1 MSFEARFL
9 QEGGAVDYTPLA
21 DVAAGDVVELGNFC
35 AVAKEAIAAGALGA
49 LATRGVYDV
58 VKKDQDTFALG
69 AAVYWDNDGTPKGGA
84 ATGCATS
91 TPTANTFMGIAVATA
106 GADDLTVRLLLR
118 SLQAAS
124 AETLSLAD
132 LSDVGALAYDAG
144 RLLVA
149 DGDSFED
156 VAVSGDATL
165 DGTGAVTLND
175 AHAEQMVIIPFEDLA
190 AGGDI
195 ADRLAF
201 VHPRAVTLT
210 SIGIMFDGAPAG
222 VDDANT
228 SVILLEDDA
237 SNAIVTKTYN
247 TGTQPPTSDYEDLGT
262 LDATHKVL
270 TAGEHVLFS
279 ITNGA
284 TADLA
289 SGSLVIRYVPTNA

>member
-1 MSFEARFL
+1 MSGN
-9 QEGGAVDYTPLA
+9 QYT
-21 DVAAGDVVELGNFC
+21 
-35 AVAKEAIAAGALGA
+35 
-49 LATRGVYDV
+49 TRG
-58 VKKDQDTFALG
+58 T
-69 AAVYWDNDGTPKGGA
+69 
-84 ATGCATS
+84 
-91 TPTANTFMGIAVATA
+91 TPTPCTDTPSHMVFRCPLTVEAAS
-106 GADDLTVRLLLR
+106 GADKQRPQFRMVAYTGGTMRIAGFPHPVVVDLEGLAVERQDIPVRLDHNPRQGVGHTHRVLIEDGQVL
-118 SLQAAS
+118 
-124 AETLSLAD
+124 AEGLISRDTSWAR
-132 LSDVGALAYDAG
+132 DV
-144 RLLVA
+144 
-149 DGDSFED
+149 
-156 VAVSGDATL
+156 
-165 DGTGAVTLND
+165 
-175 AHAEQMVIIPFEDLA
+175 AHAEQMVIIPSEDLA

-247 TGTQPPTSDYEDLGT
+247 TATQPPTSDYEDLGT